1 MKSPQEKAKCDLNPR
16 CRSYEDAE
24 EFIKRWALNIERWKL
39 VCSTANAQR
48 LTVNSLR
55 PIWIMPIT
63 VIDYLDVISSW
74 CFWSEPTWA
83 ELKRRYEGSVKFQW
97 KIALMDPS
105 GLPVSREQE
114 QWFYR
119 RSGMIMGSP
128 FMLNTD
134 YYDPSLPEWLA
145 PNCVAEAA
153 KDFGFTDDRV
163 RLALAHAALRE
174 GKQVGDW
181 GVSAQIGA
189 EAGGI
194 DPGKL
199 LESARSSQIEKRVR
213 ASTAEFHAL
222 QITQR
227 PAFVIDTE
235 IGDRAVFSGIVRL
248 EPLVASIDSMLDD
261 AAAYAAHKAHFGDPP
276 KS

>member
-1 MKSPQEKAKCDLNPR
+1 
-16 CRSYEDAE
+16 
-24 EFIKRWALNIERWKL
+24 
-39 VCSTANAQR
+39 
-48 LTVNSLR
+48 
-55 PIWIMPIT
+55 MPIT
-63 VIDYLDVISSW
+63 VTDYLDVVSSW

-83 ELKRRYEGSVKFQW
+83 ELKKRYEGQIQFQW

-105 GLPVSREQE
+105 GLPTSREQE

-119 RSGMIMGSP
+119 RSGMIMRSP

-134 YYDPSLPEWLA
+134 WYNASLPEWFA
-145 PNCVAEAA
+145 PNCVAESA

-163 RLALAHAALRE
+163 RLALAQAALRN
-174 GKQVGDW
+174 GKKVGDW
-181 GVSAQIGA
+181 NVSAQVGA

-194 DPGKL
+194 DAGKL
-199 LESARSSQIEKRVR
+199 LERARSREIEQRVR
-213 ASTAEFHAL
+213 ASTAEFRAF

-235 IGDRAVFSGIVRL
+235 IGDRAVFSGVVKL
-248 EPLVASIDSMLDD
+248 EPLMATLDSMLAD

-276 KS
+276 TK

>member
-1 MKSPQEKAKCDLNPR
+1 MR
-16 CRSYEDAE
+16 
-24 EFIKRWALNIERWKL
+24 
-39 VCSTANAQR
+39 
-48 LTVNSLR
+48 
-55 PIWIMPIT
+55 IT
-63 VIDYLDVISSW
+63 VTDYLDVVSSW

-83 ELKRRYEGSVKFQW
+83 ELKKRYDGRVEFQW

-105 GLPVSREQE
+105 GLPTSREQE

-119 RSGMIMGSP
+119 RSGIMMRSP

-134 YYDPSLPEWLA
+134 WYDPSLPEWLA

-163 RLALAHAALRE
+163 RLALSDAALRE
-174 GKQVGDW
+174 GKKVSDW
-181 GVSAQIGA
+181 EIATEIGA
-189 EAGGI
+189 VAGNI
-194 DPGKL
+194 DRKKL
-199 LESARSSQIEKRVR
+199 LELARSPEIEKRVR

-227 PAFVIDTE
+227 PAFLIDTA
-235 IGDRAVFSGIVRL
+235 IGDRALFSGVVKL
-248 EPLVASIDSMLDD
+248 APLTATLDSMLDD

-276 KS
+276 AK